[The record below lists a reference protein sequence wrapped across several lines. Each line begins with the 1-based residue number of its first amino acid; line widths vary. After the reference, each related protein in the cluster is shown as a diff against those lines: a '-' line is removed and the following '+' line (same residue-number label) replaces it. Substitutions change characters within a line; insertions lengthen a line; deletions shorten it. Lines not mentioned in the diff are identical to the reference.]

1 MLTTAGPPPSPPL
14 LLLLILLLIT
24 SPPPSNSLS
33 FSQFQT
39 LFSLSHSLMTRVAN
53 LRASR
58 GDLSGSDRARL
69 IAAKLKRA
77 TGLGFWGAMW
87 SVGWDYVR
95 NYSWRDFTASFEVR
109 GAVSDLN
116 ELLRALNELTR
127 MESPAERV
135 EWVSRNYK
143 NALRVSRSLLQRL
156 LQVFG
161 QSGPLREV
169 VETVQKEVVEGE
181 LLRDCL
187 ELGNDDL
194 KGLIQIFKDI
204 ALQFSSNPDR
214 SHDL

>member
-1 MLTTAGPPPSPPL
+1 
-14 LLLLILLLIT
+14 
-24 SPPPSNSLS
+24 
-33 FSQFQT
+33 
-39 LFSLSHSLMTRVAN
+39 
-53 LRASR
+53 
-58 GDLSGSDRARL
+58 
-69 IAAKLKRA
+69 
-77 TGLGFWGAMW
+77 MW

-95 NYSWRDFTASFEVR
+95 NYSWRDFTASSEVR

-194 KGLIQIFKDI
+194 KGLIQIFKGI